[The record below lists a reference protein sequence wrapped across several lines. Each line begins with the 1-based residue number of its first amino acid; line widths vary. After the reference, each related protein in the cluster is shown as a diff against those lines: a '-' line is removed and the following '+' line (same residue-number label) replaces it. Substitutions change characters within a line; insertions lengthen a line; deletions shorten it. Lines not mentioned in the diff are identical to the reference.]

1 MKLNNLE
8 KISFGLGG
16 GVNAIKTD
24 FFVFYLGVYYLT
36 IIGLSPLLTGIALF
50 IALIFDAIT
59 DPLIGAFSDRL
70 KTKYGRRH
78 LLMALSLIPIS
89 LSYILLFIP
98 DTSWA
103 QDEIKLFLWL
113 LCFTILT
120 RFSVTIFDIPHRALA
135 AEIPDTYEDKAK
147 IMSLREGFQSLIALS
162 HSFIILP
169 LLNFSS
175 DSSSWLNVGFIGAFL
190 MFIFGLISIIGTKNL
205 IPNLRTWNE
214 DINSIHNSRWKKL
227 SSELGLVFKNRTL
240 LIFLIGS
247 IFIQIAWGLA
257 NSLTLLT
264 NTHFWGLETVQ
275 LQQFIIVYFCSTIFS
290 WLITPKLV
298 ELFDKKNI
306 VIFSLVIVGLF
317 QSLPFLL
324 YKFGLT
330 PPQGSQELIL
340 FLSFPL
346 FLTGTFSLV
355 SLMTREAMI
364 PDVIDA
370 IHLESNIRQDATI
383 SSLTS
388 FCAKCMTGFGQFFS
402 GFILWLIAFPREAN
416 EPTQTQEEF
425 LAFFQGPM
433 ILILFLIPIFI
444 FSYYSITRKKHRE
457 IKEGLENS

>member
-1 MKLNNLE
+1 
-8 KISFGLGG
+8 
-16 GVNAIKTD
+16 
-24 FFVFYLGVYYLT
+24 
-36 IIGLSPLLTGIALF
+36 
-50 IALIFDAIT
+50 
-59 DPLIGAFSDRL
+59 
-70 KTKYGRRH
+70 
-78 LLMALSLIPIS
+78 MALSLIPIS
-89 LSYILLFIP
+89 LSYILLFVP
-98 DTSWA
+98 DPTWSHD
-103 QDEIKLFLWL
+103 QTKLFIWL

-120 RFSVTIFDIPHRALA
+120 RFSVTLFDIPHRALA

-169 LLNFSS
+169 LLNFSP
-175 DSSSWLNVGFIGAFL
+175 DSTSWLNVGLIGAFL
-190 MFIFGLISIIGTKNL
+190 MFIFGFISIIGTRNL

-214 DINSIHNSRWKKL
+214 DAVSKNNSRWKKL
-227 SSELGLVFKNRTL
+227 SSELGFVFRNKTL
-240 LIFLIGS
+240 LIFLVGS

-275 LQQFIIVYFCSTIFS
+275 LRQFITVYFCSTIFS

-298 ELFDKKNI
+298 EIFDKRNI
-306 VIFSLVIVGLF
+306 VIFSLIVVGIF

-324 YKFGLT
+324 YKFDLT
-330 PPQGSQELIL
+330 PPQGSQELII
-340 FLSFPL
+340 FLSIPL

-355 SLMTREAMI
+355 SLMTREAMV

-402 GFILWLIAFPREAN
+402 GFILWLIAFPRAGN
-416 EPTQTQEEF
+416 EPTLAQEEF

-433 ILILFLIPIFI
+433 IFILFLIPIFI
-444 FSYYSITRKKHRE
+444 FSYYSITRKQHRE

>member
-36 IIGLSPLLTGIALF
+36 IIGLNPLLTGIALF
-50 IALIFDAIT
+50 VALIFDAIT

-78 LLMALSLIPIS
+78 LLMTLSLIPIS

-98 DTSWA
+98 DSSWS
-103 QDEIKLFLWL
+103 QDQVKLFIWL

-120 RFSVTIFDIPHRALA
+120 RFSVTLFDIPHRALA

-169 LLNFSS
+169 LLNFSP
-175 DSSSWLNVGFIGAFL
+175 DSTSWLNVGLIGAFL
-190 MFIFGLISIIGTKNL
+190 MFIFGFISIIGTRNL

-214 DINSIHNSRWKKL
+214 DAVSKNNSRWKKL
-227 SSELGLVFKNRTL
+227 SSELGFVFRNKTL
-240 LIFLIGS
+240 LIFLVGS

-275 LQQFIIVYFCSTIFS
+275 LRQFITVYFCSTIFS

-298 ELFDKKNI
+298 EIFDKRNI
-306 VIFSLVIVGLF
+306 VIFSLIVVGIF

-324 YKFGLT
+324 YKFDLT
-330 PPQGSQELIL
+330 PPQGSQELII
-340 FLSFPL
+340 FLSIPL

-355 SLMTREAMI
+355 SLMTREAMV

-402 GFILWLIAFPREAN
+402 GFILWLIAFPRAGN
-416 EPTQTQEEF
+416 EPTLAQEEF

-433 ILILFLIPIFI
+433 IFILFLIPIFI
-444 FSYYSITRKKHRE
+444 FSYYSITRKQHRE

>member
-36 IIGLSPLLTGIALF
+36 IIGLNPLLTGIALF
-50 IALIFDAIT
+50 VALIFDAIT

-98 DTSWA
+98 DSSWS
-103 QDEIKLFLWL
+103 QDQVKLFIWL

-120 RFSVTIFDIPHRALA
+120 RFSVTLFDIPHRALA

-169 LLNFSS
+169 LLNFSP
-175 DSSSWLNVGFIGAFL
+175 DSTSWLNVGLIGAFL
-190 MFIFGLISIIGTKNL
+190 MFIFGFTSIIGTRNL

-214 DINSIHNSRWKKL
+214 DAVSKNNSRWEKL
-227 SSELGLVFKNRTL
+227 SSELGFVFRNKTL
-240 LIFLIGS
+240 LIFLVGS

-275 LQQFIIVYFCSTIFS
+275 LRQFITVYFCSTIFS
-290 WLITPKLV
+290 LIV
-298 ELFDKKNI
+298 
-306 VIFSLVIVGLF
+306 VGIF

-324 YKFGLT
+324 YKFNLT
-330 PPQGSQELIL
+330 PPQGSQELII
-340 FLSFPL
+340 FLSIPL

-355 SLMTREAMI
+355 SLMTREAMV

-402 GFILWLIAFPREAN
+402 GFILWLIAFPRAGN
-416 EPTQTQEEF
+416 EPTLAQEEF

-433 ILILFLIPIFI
+433 IFILFLIPIFI
-444 FSYYSITRKKHRE
+444 FSYYSITRKQHRE

>member
-1 MKLNNLE
+1 MKLNNIE

-36 IIGLSPLLTGIALF
+36 IIGLNPLLTGIALF
-50 IALIFDAIT
+50 VALIFDAVT
-59 DPLIGAFSDRL
+59 DPMIGAFSDRL

-98 DTSWA
+98 DSSWT
-103 QDEIKLFLWL
+103 QNELKLFLWL

-120 RFSVTIFDIPHRALA
+120 RFSVTLFDIPHRALA

-169 LLNFSS
+169 LLNFNP
-175 DSSSWLNVGFIGAFL
+175 DSSSWLNIGFLGAFL
-190 MFIFGLISIIGTKNL
+190 MFFFGIISVIGTKNL
-205 IPNLRTWNE
+205 IPSLRTWNE
-214 DINSIHNSRWKKL
+214 HPASKSNSRWKKL
-227 SSELGLVFKNRTL
+227 SIELSFVFKNKTL
-240 LIFLIGS
+240 LIFLVGS
-247 IFIQIAWGLA
+247 VFIQIAWGLA

-264 NTHFWGLETVQ
+264 NTHFWGLETIQ
-275 LQQFIIVYFCSTIFS
+275 LQQFITIYFCSTIFS

-298 ELFDKKNI
+298 EIFDKKNI
-306 VIFSLVIVGLF
+306 VIFSLAIIGIF
-317 QSLPFLL
+317 QSLPFVLF
-324 YKFGLT
+324 KFGLT
-330 PPQGSQELIL
+330 PPQGSQELII
-340 FLSFPL
+340 FLSIPL

-355 SLMTREAMI
+355 SLMTREAMV

-402 GFILWLIAFPREAN
+402 GFILWLIAFPRGGN
-416 EPTQTQEEF
+416 EPTLMQEEF
-425 LAFFQGPM
+425 LAFFQGPT
-433 ILILFLIPIFI
+433 IFILFLIPIFI
-444 FSYYSITRKKHRE
+444 FSYYPITRKQHRE